1 MVKKKILWMLL
12 SFLLVASLVLA
23 SCAKEEVV
31 EEEEEEEEEIELLG
45 FPRGETVFIAQLSGR
60 VGSPD
65 NFNEWVGWKWRDRGM
80 ANLMNE
86 PLWTIDYLVG
96 EVINSLA
103 AAPPE
108 YSEDFTQL
116 TIELREGVYW
126 SDGVEFTADDVVFTI
141 EMCKATP
148 GMRYNVEFQAVERVY
163 AADKYTV
170 VFELAEPMS
179 RFHLYFMDQWGG
191 CCIMPK
197 HVWEDVEDPLT
208 FTYNPPLSLGPYV
221 LHSYD
226 PAGFWTAWERRDD
239 WERTPVG
246 MQYGQPGPKYV
257 VYAAHVDDA
266 AKVMALALNEV
277 DTGFLPLEAMKAALG
292 ASPYVSTFRPDY
304 PWMIGG
310 LPWQCGIVFNTYRP
324 PFDNKEVRWA
334 LTLATDIASYAAT
347 AYDCV
352 AEMSPIHISN
362 TKLYLENYHK
372 PILGWLE
379 DFTLDIGDGETFK
392 PFDSEAAY
400 RLAEYAEARGYPVP
414 EDVKEFYGI
423 GWWKYA
429 PDIAAKLLEKNG
441 FTQDADGKW
450 LLPDGTPWE
459 ITLLTGVSTSSAQY
473 RNVFAA
479 MYEWRKFGI
488 DATVKT
494 SEMASDL
501 ATFGDFDVF
510 GEWVSNEGLGGTIDL
525 YINFYP
531 WHSDFVRPLGER
543 TFSRSGRWSDPRMD
557 AVIDELKLTPFDAT
571 ERMVELGLEGLK
583 IAVEEMPAMSALAGP
598 DFYVVNNYYWTNWPN
613 VDNPY
618 NNAHWWPTG
627 FKYVLPFLEPTG
639 R

>member
-1 MVKKKILWMLL
+1 MKRKILWMLL

-31 EEEEEEEEEIELLG
+31 VEEEEEEEEEEFAG
-45 FPRGETVFIAQLSGR
+45 FPRSETLYLAQLTGR
-60 VGSPD
+60 VGTPD
-65 NFNEWVGWKWRDRGM
+65 DFNDLVGWKWTDRGM
-80 ANLMNE
+80 QNIMNE
-86 PLWTIDYLVG
+86 IFWSIDTVG
-96 EVINSLA
+96 NRIINSLA
-103 AAPPE
+103 NGPPV
-108 YSEDFTQL
+108 YSADLTQMTVTL
-116 TIELREGVYW
+116 WEGVYW
-126 SDGVEFTADDVVFTI
+126 SDGVEFTADDVVFTV

-148 GMRYNVEFQAVERVY
+148 GMRYNIEFEVVERVY

-170 VFELAEPMS
+170 VFELTEPMS

-246 MQYGQPGPKYV
+246 MQYGEPGPKYV
-257 VYAAHVDDA
+257 VYAAYVDDT
-266 AKVMALALNEV
+266 AKVMGLALNEV

-292 ASPYVSTFRPDY
+292 ASDYISTFRPDY

-310 LPWQCGIVFNTYRP
+310 LPWMGGVVFNTAIP

-334 LTLATDIASYAAT
+334 LVLATDIASFFAT
-347 AYDCV
+347 AYDGV
-352 AEMSPIHISN
+352 AEMSPLPISN
-362 TKLYLENYHK
+362 TKLYLENYHE
-372 PILGWLE
+372 PMLEWLN
-379 DFTLDIGDGETFK
+379 DFTLDIGNGETFK
-392 PFDSEAAY
+392 PFNSEAAY
-400 RLAEYAEARGYPVP
+400 LLAEYAEARGYPVA
-414 EDVKEFYGI
+414 EDPKEFYGI

-429 PDIAAKLLEKNG
+429 PDVAATLLEKNG
-441 FTQDADGKW
+441 FTQDADGEW
-450 LLPDGTPWE
+450 LLPDGTPWV
-459 ITLLTGVSTSSAQY
+459 INLLCGVSTSAAST
-473 RNVFAA
+473 RNSFAA
-479 MYEWRKFGI
+479 AYEWRKFGI
-488 DATVKT
+488 DASVKM
-494 SEMASDL
+494 SEMAADL
-501 ATFGDFDVF
+501 GDFGDFDVV
-510 GEWVSNEGLGGTIDL
+510 GEWVSNEGLGGVVDL
-525 YINFYP
+525 YINFFP
-531 WHSDFVRPLGER
+531 WHSKFVKPVGER
-543 TFSRSGRWSDPRMD
+543 TFSRAGRWSDPRMD
-557 AVIDELKLTPFDAT
+557 AVIDALAVTPFDDT

-583 IAVEEMPAMSALAGP
+583 IAVEEMPGMPTLGGP
-598 DFYVVNNYYWTNWPN
+598 DFYVVNNYYWTGWPD